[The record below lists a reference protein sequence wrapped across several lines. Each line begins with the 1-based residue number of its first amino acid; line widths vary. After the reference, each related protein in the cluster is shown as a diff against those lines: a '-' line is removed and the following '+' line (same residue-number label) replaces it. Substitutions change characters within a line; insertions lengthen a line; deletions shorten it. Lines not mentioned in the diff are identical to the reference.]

1 MATVKDRVV
10 ALCKEHNISVNKLQ
24 NETGIGN
31 VISHWDVY
39 TPKLNK
45 LQPVA
50 DYFNVPVEVLLGTK
64 SIEDYLPTEKT
75 SMLLTDIQEIEII
88 DMLRRLDTV
97 NRYYIVGQIAA
108 LIRDQEKEKID
119 QEAAKSSTSKVG

>member
-31 VISHWDVY
+31 AISHWDVY

>member
-50 DYFNVPVEVLLGTK
+50 EYFNVPVEVLLGTK

-119 QEAAKSSTSKVG
+119 QEAAQSSTSKVG

>member
-50 DYFNVPVEVLLGTK
+50 EYFNVPVEVLLGTK

>member
-64 SIEDYLPTEKT
+64 SIEYYLPTEKT

-108 LIRDQEKEKID
+108 LIRDQEKEKI
-119 QEAAKSSTSKVG
+119 EIIYIVLKI